1 YEDEETGL
9 CYNRYR
15 YYDPELGRFI
25 SADPVGLRGGANVF
39 SYAPNAV
46 TWSDPLGLTGE
57 QGRRECL
64 AWNEAS
70 AKHAL
75 DRRSPHRPAGD
86 DGKGTEFPSS
96 WSESE
101 YLTAVEQKA
110 NDPNTTWAPVPAERG
125 GVGRTAFEPITIN
138 GETRRIFIVAEVPD
152 PNIPGTGAGVLTS
165 AFPRHKNR

>member
-1 YEDEETGL
+1 A
-9 CYNRYR
+9 RSYR

-86 DGKGTEFPSS
+86 DGKGTELGAALLRQLGMDRSRS
-96 WSESE
+96 
-101 YLTAVEQKA
+101 L
-110 NDPNTTWAPVPAERG
+110 DPPEAGRG
-125 GVGRTAFEPITIN
+125 GRERVGGLTICIAC
-138 GETRRIFIVAEVPD
+138 GVMTEGGLLETDGRVR
-152 PNIPGTGAGVLTS
+152 
-165 AFPRHKNR
+165 